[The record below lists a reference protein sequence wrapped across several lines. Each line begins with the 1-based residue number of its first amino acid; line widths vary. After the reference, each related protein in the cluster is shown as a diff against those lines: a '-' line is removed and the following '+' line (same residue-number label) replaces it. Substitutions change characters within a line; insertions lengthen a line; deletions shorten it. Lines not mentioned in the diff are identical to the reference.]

1 MLFILAVEPDP
12 AQVPHIESMTQKH
25 GTELEIAGSSR
36 AALCAMVERLPDM
49 LLLSRALP
57 LSDQRHLK
65 AFIQGL
71 GPAAAH
77 VRVLPTPRQVVRP
90 APRPVPVPDTL
101 RSERGRVHPLSVLSS
116 VTPTPAA
123 PERARPEPA
132 HVRIIPC
139 EQPA

>member
-25 GTELEIAGSSR
+25 GTQVEIAGSSR

-49 LLLSRALP
+49 LLVSRTLP

-77 VRVLPTPRQVVRP
+77 VRVLPTPRPVTQI
-90 APRPVPVPDTL
+90 APRLTAVPAAPNAMPKTD
-101 RSERGRVHPLSVLSS
+101 RARVNPLSTLSS
-116 VTPTPAA
+116 VTP
-123 PERARPEPA
+123 ERGA
-132 HVRIIPC
+132 VRVIPY

>member
-1 MLFILAVEPDP
+1 MLLILAVEPDP

-25 GTELEIAGSSR
+25 GTQLEIAGSSR

-49 LLLSRALP
+49 LLISRALP
-57 LSDQRHLK
+57 VSDQRHLK

-77 VRVLPTPRQVVRP
+77 VRVLPTPRPVSRTV
-90 APRPVPVPDTL
+90 PRPTPVADITPKND
-101 RSERGRVHPLSVLSS
+101 RVRVTPLSTLSS
-116 VTPTPAA
+116 VKPDRGP
-123 PERARPEPA
+123 
-132 HVRIIPC
+132 VRVIPY